1 VGPVLRRPSGH
12 LAFLRAAQS
21 LPDTFWSER
30 QRRQAHPNGLGNGV
44 GNGWRR
50 GHQAALA
57 KTLGP
62 VWSWS
67 VSVFPQD
74 APQVGREARY
84 RGDAVAE
91 QEPSVLV
98 DRLEGFLCGL
108 LS

>member
-1 VGPVLRRPSGH
+1 
-12 LAFLRAAQS
+12 
-21 LPDTFWSER
+21 
-30 QRRQAHPNGLGNGV
+30 
-44 GNGWRR
+44 
-50 GHQAALA
+50 
-57 KTLGP
+57 
-62 VWSWS
+62 VWPWS